1 MRHRGHSELSGDY
14 IVEDAEGE
22 GGQTFRRLIFLS
34 NQNIVQSEVRLVAA
48 PSGKCIVKS
57 VVLVVTRKA
66 PVEVS
71 SPQPRLSASMLVL
84 CLGVKSHKK
93 STSGGVY
100 IPCIYTHAR

>member
-1 MRHRGHSELSGDY
+1 MCHRGHSELSGDY

-48 PSGKCIVKS
+48 PSGECIVKS
-57 VVLVVTRKA
+57 VILVTRKV

-71 SPQPRLSASMLVL
+71 SPQPLLSASMLVL
-84 CLGVKSHKK
+84 CLVVMSQKK
-93 STSGGVY
+93 AGSQEDNF
-100 IPCIYTHAR
+100 